1 MISAGRQRITS
12 GEGRAR
18 KRQKEECVL
27 TLRAATLLRGK
38 AKTARTCSDRCR
50 QACSAGTK
58 EAEEGINIYTSQC
71 KYERVPMKILYITAL
86 ITLFGVLLPHSVS
99 AQFDELSVYVSIP
112 QNADMTPNEML
123 AILESIEAGINEHS
137 GLKIGKTI
145 DESQL
150 IVHTLCIRTEDYG
163 YAVGVTALIPAAEGE
178 AFALLS

>member
-1 MISAGRQRITS
+1 
-12 GEGRAR
+12 
-18 KRQKEECVL
+18 
-27 TLRAATLLRGK
+27 
-38 AKTARTCSDRCR
+38 
-50 QACSAGTK
+50 
-58 EAEEGINIYTSQC
+58 
-71 KYERVPMKILYITAL
+71 MKILYITAL

-178 AFALLS
+178 ALHTFLTSTLYTVGYDRIDDLGEGVAHWLYVDVVEPIMTAN